1 MDPLIYSVPIVL
13 LARLYTV
20 FAKVRMCLSI
30 FTLYRHVLEHLAM
43 LYGFKGNFN
52 IIVYLIPTVLILVV
66 IVQEK
71 LVSLFPT
78 CAL

>member
-1 MDPLIYSVPIVL
+1 
-13 LARLYTV
+13 
-20 FAKVRMCLSI
+20 MCLSI

-52 IIVYLIPTVLILVV
+52 IIVYVIPTVLILVV